1 MKNKISYILYN
12 ERPQSG
18 IINNQ
23 VIELLKE
30 IAKNSN
36 IEITLIFIWQ
46 PIFYFS
52 YYKKIELLNSDL
64 KASNIK
70 TENYYFALPNRF
82 FFTKKILL
90 NALIIYLSFL
100 FSFLNLN
107 RFKIVHCRSYISSFI
122 VSSKS
127 KKEKKY
133 QTIFDVRSLLP
144 EENITVGTWSYKS
157 DIYKLWKKIEYLSF
171 KYSNYVITVSKT
183 MEDKI
188 KKIYNKTNT
197 KNIYLIGSIE
207 KVNFSK
213 KKRIQI
219 RKKLNFENKFAI
231 LYTGSFGTKIWNNIY
246 NYAEL
251 ISSLKT
257 FHNELIFVFVVPKI
271 EPYFIKIFDSY
282 FIPKNCYIFIDGLN
296 KNIFQAC
303 DAGINILSKGP
314 DYRTRFGVK
323 VAEYFAYGLPVILK
337 NVGGAEEFVQKFN
350 AGIILK
356 NRKNNSEEFSI
367 FLKKKYDRL
376 KIANLS
382 RKYFSIKAVSQDY
395 LKLYLS

>member
-1 MKNKISYILYN
+1 MKNKIAYILYN

-36 IEITLIFIWQ
+36 IEITLLFIWQ
-46 PIFYFS
+46 PFFYFF
-52 YYKKIELLNSDL
+52 YYKKIALLNSDL

-82 FFTKKILL
+82 FFTKKTLL
-90 NALIIYLSFL
+90 NILIVYLKLL
-100 FSFLNLN
+100 FSFMNLN

-133 QTIFDVRSLLP
+133 RTIFDVRSLLP
-144 EENITVGTWSYKS
+144 EENITIGTWSYES
-157 DIYKLWKKIEYLSF
+157 DIYKLWKKIEYLTI
-171 KYSNYVITVSKT
+171 KNSNYVITVSKT
-183 MEDKI
+183 MENQI
-188 KKIYNKTNT
+188 KNICKKTNI
-197 KNIYLIGSIE
+197 KNIYLIGSVE
-207 KVNFSK
+207 KVTFSK
-213 KKRIQI
+213 KTRAQI
-219 RKKLNFENKFAI
+219 RKQFNFENKFAI
-231 LYTGSFGTKIWNNIY
+231 LYTGSFGTNIWNNIY

-251 ISSLKT
+251 ISSLKML
-257 FHNELIFVFVVPKI
+257 HNELIFVFVVPKI
-271 EPYFIKIFDSY
+271 EPFFKKIFDSY
-282 FIPKNCYIFIDGLN
+282 LIPKNCYIFIEGLN

-303 DAGINILSKGP
+303 DAGINLLSRGP
-314 DYRTRFGVK
+314 DFKTRFGVK

-337 NVGGAEEFVQKFN
+337 NVGGAEEFIQKLN

-356 NRKNNSEEFSI
+356 NKKNNSKELSI
-367 FLKKKYDRL
+367 FFKKKYNRL

-382 RKYFSIKAVSQDY
+382 QKYFSIKIASKEY
-395 LKLYLS
+395 LELYLS